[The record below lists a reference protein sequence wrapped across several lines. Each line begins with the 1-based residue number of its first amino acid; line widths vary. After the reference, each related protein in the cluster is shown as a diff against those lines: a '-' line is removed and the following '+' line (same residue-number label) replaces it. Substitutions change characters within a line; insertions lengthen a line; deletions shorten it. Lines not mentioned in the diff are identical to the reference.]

1 MPSIYFLK
9 EWILQLDTSVAIQL
23 IILLILLILSGF
35 FSSAET
41 ALTTVNRMRIRGLAD
56 EGNKKAKTVMH
67 ITDDTS
73 KMLSA
78 ILIGNNV
85 VNLSAASLTTTLAY
99 NLGGSMVAVASAVL
113 SVLIII
119 FGEITPKTMATLHA
133 EKMSLRYAPVINL
146 YIKVMTPFVFIINK
160 LSDIIL
166 RVLHIDPNAKNN
178 QMTESELRTI
188 VDVSH
193 ESGVIESDEKEMIYN
208 VFDLGDAKAKDVM
221 VPRVHVTFA
230 DVNATYE
237 ELIDIFRKDKFTRL
251 PIFEDTTDNV
261 IGTINMKDLLLY
273 DKEKEFHIRDF
284 MREAYF
290 TYEYKN
296 ISELLVEMRQA
307 SFNIA
312 IVLDEYGET
321 SGLIT
326 LEDILEEI
334 VGEIHDEYDENEE
347 DFIKQIGEREYIV
360 EGSTNLDD
368 LNDRLDLDLTSE
380 EYDSV
385 GGFIIEH
392 LDRLPEIG
400 DGVTTEDGIH
410 LVVEKLDKNRIES
423 VHLYLPEPKPE
434 DEEGDE
440 DYPRLLFHISIFFVF
455 YLFSGKFQNIFDL
468 ILTDSET
475 FCHFVYTDFPSV
487 LFFHTL
493 NCFIKF
499 CHFFNHLM
507 ISSFHLCLRLQGSH
521 HSGTHLLQNLFFV
534 FFLRNLFQC
543 DHQCYISLLDHVT
556 DKHFRMM
563 QSDRFFHYFRQ
574 IISHTYFFL
583 CLFFHIPESAQ
594 IFFHVFLFF
603 CT

>member
-1 MPSIYFLK
+1 M
-9 EWILQLDTSVAIQL
+9 DTSVAIQL

-41 ALTTVNRMRIRGLAD
+41 ALTAVNRMRIRGLAD
-56 EGNKKAKTVMH
+56 EGSKRAKTVMR

-113 SVLIII
+113 SVLIIL

-133 EKMSLRYAPVINL
+133 EKMSLRYAPAINL
-146 YIKVMTPFVFIINK
+146 YIKVMTPFVFIINT

-166 RVLHIDPNAKNN
+166 RILHID

-237 ELIDIFRKDKFTRL
+237 ELIDIFREDKFTRL

-261 IGTINMKDLLLY
+261 VGTINMKDLLLY

-347 DFIKQIGEREYIV
+347 DFIKQVGERDYIV

-368 LNDRLDLDLTSE
+368 IHE
-380 EYDSV
+380 
-385 GGFIIEH
+385 
-392 LDRLPEIG
+392 
-400 DGVTTEDGIH
+400 TE
-410 LVVEKLDKNRIES
+410 VKLYPYIRIWM
-423 VHLYLPEPKPE
+423 
-434 DEEGDE
+434 
-440 DYPRLLFHISIFFVF
+440 
-455 YLFSGKFQNIFDL
+455 
-468 ILTDSET
+468 T
-475 FCHFVYTDFPSV
+475 
-487 LFFHTL
+487 
-493 NCFIKF
+493 
-499 CHFFNHLM
+499 
-507 ISSFHLCLRLQGSH
+507 
-521 HSGTHLLQNLFFV
+521 
-534 FFLRNLFQC
+534 
-543 DHQCYISLLDHVT
+543 
-556 DKHFRMM
+556 
-563 QSDRFFHYFRQ
+563 
-574 IISHTYFFL
+574 
-583 CLFFHIPESAQ
+583 
-594 IFFHVFLFF
+594 
-603 CT
+603 